1 MQKNVKVKTNFI
13 QRLFGR
19 GDQPAPDVVPADV
32 NHKFPADVNHKF
44 PPARERQVIARQSTK
59 GTFYVGLSKGYLVAV
74 PHDNGADY
82 SITEDV
88 RCATPFTSFGLAD
101 KHGKRGVRELLNY
114 SQQYYAI
121 MASH

>member
-1 MQKNVKVKTNFI
+1 MQKNVKVKTNII

-19 GDQPAPDVVPADV
+19 GDQPAPEVV
-32 NHKFPADVNHKF
+32 PADVNHKF

-88 RCATPFTSFGLAD
+88 RSATPFTSFGLAD

-121 MASH
+121 MASY